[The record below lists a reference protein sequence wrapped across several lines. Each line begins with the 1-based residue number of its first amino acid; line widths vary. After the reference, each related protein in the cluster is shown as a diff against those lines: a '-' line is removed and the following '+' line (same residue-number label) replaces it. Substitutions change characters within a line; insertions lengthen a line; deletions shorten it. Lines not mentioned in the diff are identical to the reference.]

1 MGVGRFCSAPGD
13 GCVGD
18 GCVGAAV
25 ICSGVGEGAGE
36 GECVGE
42 DKGSGEWEGKD
53 VILEGYRICSGVLL
67 KLVPLLVYLGI
78 IE

>member
-1 MGVGRFCSAPGD
+1 WIGDSLGVGRWCSAPGDGCVGDGCVGDICVGD

-36 GECVGE
+36 
-42 DKGSGEWEGKD
+42 
-53 VILEGYRICSGVLL
+53 
-67 KLVPLLVYLGI
+67 
-78 IE
+78 